1 MNKELELKYELAI
14 KEYLSTLTFQT
25 GQSSV
30 TAIHSLGYKVN
41 PDQIKFDGVNG
52 LEKETLID
60 LLKDEIIKENFP
72 DYWISLFLEN
82 KSTFKRF

>member
-1 MNKELELKYELAI
+1 MNKELDLKYELEI
-14 KEYLSTLTFQT
+14 KEYLSSLTFQADQ
-25 GQSSV
+25 GSI
-30 TAIHSLGYKVN
+30 TAIHSLGYKVD
-41 PDQIKFDGVNG
+41 PDRIEFDGVNG

-60 LLKDEIIKENFP
+60 LLKDEIIKQKFP

>member
-30 TAIHSLGYKVN
+30 TAIQSLGYKVN